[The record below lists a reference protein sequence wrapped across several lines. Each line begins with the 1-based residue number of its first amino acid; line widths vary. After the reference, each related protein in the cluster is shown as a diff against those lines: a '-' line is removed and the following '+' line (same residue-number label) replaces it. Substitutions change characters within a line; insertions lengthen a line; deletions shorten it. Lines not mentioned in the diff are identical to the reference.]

1 MKRSELK
8 ELIKEVLDEDISDPK
23 IRGPLRNVKGNI
35 EVVILMLKRAK
46 KYNETLDTESIGRI
60 LSRLTDAAAS
70 LNKLIGKN

>member
-46 KYNETLDTESIGRI
+46 KI
-60 LSRLTDAAAS
+60 
-70 LNKLIGKN
+70 